1 MAGTRSCMRCS
12 IYLTAAR
19 STAGAWLQL
28 MDSLLLL
35 LEVPRQI
42 VTGTYSN
49 AVESMSPHV
58 YLYSAKQEAA
68 EN

>member
-1 MAGTRSCMRCS
+1 
-12 IYLTAAR
+12 
-19 STAGAWLQL
+19 